1 MKRKENLSVDMHG
14 DENLN
19 KLKHDLPEKGEAC
32 CCHNAPKEDD
42 YDCCGNA
49 VKPRKHEDEDY
60 DCCGNAVKP
69 RKRDDDDYDCCGN
82 GVKHHHHDDDDDC
95 CCGGEHHHEEGCSC
109 GCDGEVSKKKKKGHL
124 SGVTVRIITLAISL
138 VFLVVGYFNWHHIS
152 MDSGQKWLMAFYY
165 VNPAWVA
172 VILCGVPIA
181 ITAVKALLKKKVN
194 SPQLITLAMIA
205 SIVLEIMCL
214 AGVQLESSGHSH
226 SYVFA
231 AGEIAFL
238 MRLGGLL
245 ESLTV
250 AKCRSGIERLVA
262 LVPKEAFVKG
272 EDGSLVKTRLRNIR
286 IGDIVVVKAGEM
298 VAVDGVIVKGQAS
311 IDQSSLTGE
320 YLPVDVAE
328 GDNVFGGTMNK
339 NGVIEVRVTKLEKD
353 MTIAKMAEL
362 AVEAEGKKAPIARMA
377 DKAVRI
383 ILPIVLVTSLVVGIV
398 SGFAFELS
406 WVQALVRAVT
416 VLVVFCPCALALAT
430 PTAVAAGLGN
440 SARNGVL
447 VKSGEALENLSRMD
461 TVCFDKTGTLTEGK
475 IVLDKVVALDR
486 TEDELVRLVASV
498 EQFSEHPLA
507 LAVLEKAKDMPLLD
521 VENVKTLQGIGIC
534 AFVDGYEILVESLK
548 NAVANGINL
557 SAVQSEIDAQ
567 LEVGKTVVVVLED
580 SVLAGILAFSDTVK
594 EDAKDV
600 VASLES
606 RGLNAIM
613 LTGDNE
619 KSAHYIADLCG
630 VKTVKHGLMPADKLA
645 EIENLQK
652 EGHKVVMVGDGVNDA
667 PSLKLADCSFAMG
680 GMGSD
685 IAIDSA
691 DVTILGDD
699 LKKVDDTLKLSKRV
713 IFAIKRNIAIAMTIN
728 AVAVVL
734 SFLGYLQPW
743 SGALV
748 HNGTSILVVASSAL
762 LLYNFK
768 KKNKK

>member
-1 MKRKENLSVDMHG
+1 MSEM
-14 DENLN
+14 
-19 KLKHDLPEKGEAC
+19 
-32 CCHNAPKEDD
+32 
-42 YDCCGNA
+42 
-49 VKPRKHEDEDY
+49 
-60 DCCGNAVKP
+60 
-69 RKRDDDDYDCCGN
+69 
-82 GVKHHHHDDDDDC
+82 
-95 CCGGEHHHEEGCSC
+95 
-109 GCDGEVSKKKKKGHL
+109 
-124 SGVTVRIITLAISL
+124 TVRIIILAISL
-138 VFLVVGYFNWHHIS
+138 VFLVVGYFNWHHIA
-152 MDSGQKWLMAFYY
+152 MDSGQMWLMAFHY

-181 ITAVKALLKKKVN
+181 ITAVKALAKKKVN
-194 SPQLITLAMIA
+194 SPQLITLAMLA
-205 SIVLEIMCL
+205 SIVLEIMSL
-214 AGVQLESSGHSH
+214 AGIQMESSGHNH

-262 LVPKEAFVKG
+262 LVPKEAYVKQD
-272 EDGSLVKTRLRNIR
+272 DGSLVKTRLRNIR
-286 IGDIVVVKAGEM
+286 IGDIVVVKTGEL
-298 VAVDGVIVKGQAS
+298 VAVDGKIVKGSAS

-320 YLPVDVAE
+320 YLPVDVTV
-328 GDNVFGGTMNK
+328 GDSVYGGTMNK
-339 NGVIEVRVTKLEKD
+339 DGVIEVEVTKLEKD

-362 AVEAEGKKAPIARMA
+362 AVEAEGKKAPIARLA
-377 DKAVRI
+377 DKAVKI
-383 ILPIVLVTSLVVGIV
+383 ILPIVLVTALVVGIV
-398 SGFAFELS
+398 SGFAFELT
-406 WVQALVRAVT
+406 WVGALVRAVT

-447 VKSGEALENLSRMD
+447 VKSGEALENLSHMD

-475 IVLDKVVALDR
+475 IALDKVVALDR
-486 TEDELVRLVASV
+486 SEQELVRLVASV
-498 EQFSEHPLA
+498 EKFSEHPLA

-534 AFVDGYEILVESLK
+534 AFVDGYEVLVESLK
-548 NAVANGINL
+548 NAVANGIDL
-557 SAVQSEIDAQ
+557 SSVQADIDEQ

-594 EDAKDV
+594 EDAKEV
-600 VASLES
+600 VASLEAK
-606 RGLNAIM
+606 GLKSIM

-619 KSAHYIADLCG
+619 KSANYIAEKCG
-630 VKTVKHGLMPADKLA
+630 VGEVKHSLMPADKLA
-645 EIENLQK
+645 EIEKLQN

-680 GMGSD
+680 AMGSD

-691 DVTILGDD
+691 DITILGDD

-728 AVAVVL
+728 AIAVVL
-734 SFLGYLQPW
+734 SFLGILQPW

-768 KKNKK
+768 KKAKKKQNKQLDN

>member
-1 MKRKENLSVDMHG
+1 MKKDKTLRHEDVALDG
-14 DENLN
+14 DEKLN
-19 KLKHDLPEKGEAC
+19 KLKHEHHDDDGDSC
-32 CCHNAPKEDD
+32 CCCGGDVKKHHEVDD

-49 VKPRKHEDEDY
+49 VKTHKHE
-60 DCCGNAVKP
+60 
-69 RKRDDDDYDCCGN
+69 DDDYDCCGN
-82 GVKHHHHDDDDDC
+82 GVKHHHDDGDDC
-95 CCGGEHHHEEGCSC
+95 CCGGEEHHHEEGCSC
-109 GCDGEVSKKKKKGHL
+109 GCGGEVPKKKKKRRL
-124 SGVTVRIITLAISL
+124 SGVQVRIIVLAISL

-152 MDSGQKWLMAFYY
+152 MDSGLKWLMAFYY

-181 ITAVKALLKKKVN
+181 ITAVKALAKKKVN
-194 SPQLITLAMIA
+194 SPQFITLAMLA

-214 AGVQLESSGHSH
+214 AGIQMETTGHNH

-262 LVPKEAFVKG
+262 LVPKEAYVKQ
-272 EDGSLVKTRLRNIR
+272 EDGSLVKTRLRNIE
-286 IGDIVVVKAGEM
+286 IGDIVVVKSGEL
-298 VAVDGVIVKGQAS
+298 VAVDGVIVKGEAS

-320 YLPVDVAE
+320 YLPVDVTV
-328 GDNVFGGTMNK
+328 GDNVYGGTMNK

-362 AVEAEGKKAPIARMA
+362 AVEAEGKKAPIARLA

-383 ILPIVLVTSLVVGIV
+383 ILPIVLVTSLIVGIV
-398 SGFAFELS
+398 SGFAFELT

-447 VKSGEALENLSRMD
+447 IKSGEALENLSHMD

-475 IVLDKVVALDR
+475 IALDKVVALDR
-486 TEDELVRLVASV
+486 SEDELVRLVASV
-498 EQFSEHPLA
+498 EKFSEHPLA
-507 LAVLEKAKDMPLLD
+507 LAVLEKAKDMTLLD

-548 NAVANGINL
+548 NAVANGIDL
-557 SAVQSEIDAQ
+557 SKVQADIDEQ
-567 LEVGKTVVVVLED
+567 LAVGKTVVIVLED

-600 VASLES
+600 VASLEAK
-606 RGLNAIM
+606 GLKSIM

-619 KSAHYIADLCG
+619 KSAKYIAEQCG
-630 VKTVKHGLMPADKLA
+630 VGEVEHSLMPADKLA
-645 EIENLQK
+645 EIERLQN

-680 GMGSD
+680 AMGSD

-691 DVTILGDD
+691 DITILGDD

-728 AVAVVL
+728 AIAVVL
-734 SFLGYLQPW
+734 SFLGFLQPW

-768 KKNKK
+768 KKTKKQNKHLDT

>member
-1 MKRKENLSVDMHG
+1 MKRNENLQSKDLHG

-19 KLKHDLPEKGEAC
+19 KLKNDLQEGEAC
-32 CCHNAPKEDD
+32 CCHKHDDDDD
-42 YDCCGNA
+42 YDCCGNG
-49 VKPRKHEDEDY
+49 VKTHKHE
-60 DCCGNAVKP
+60 
-69 RKRDDDDYDCCGN
+69 DDDYDCCGN
-82 GVKHHHHDDDDDC
+82 GVKHHHEDADDDDC

-109 GCDGEVSKKKKKGHL
+109 GCGNEVSKKKKGRV
-124 SGVTVRIITLAISL
+124 SAITMRIIYLAISL
-138 VFLVVGYFNWHHIS
+138 AFLVVGYFNWHHIA
-152 MDSGQKWLMAFYY
+152 MDSGQKWLLAFYY

-205 SIVLEIMCL
+205 SIVLEIMSLC
-214 AGVQLESSGHSH
+214 GVQLETSGHTH

-245 ESLTV
+245 ETLTV
-250 AKCRSGIERLVA
+250 QKCRSGIERLVA
-262 LVPKEAFVKG
+262 LVPKEAFVKQ
-272 EDGSLVKTRLRNIR
+272 EDGSLVKTRLKYIE

-298 VAVDGVIVKGQAS
+298 VAVDGIIVKGSAS

-320 YLPVDVAE
+320 YLPVDVTV
-328 GDNVFGGTMNK
+328 GDSVYGGTMNK
-339 NGVIEVRVTKLEKD
+339 DGVIEVEVTKREKD

-362 AVEAEGKKAPIARMA
+362 AVEAEGKKAPIARLA
-377 DKAVRI
+377 DKAVKI

-398 SGFAFELS
+398 SGFVFELS

-475 IVLDKVVALDR
+475 IALDKVVALDR
-486 TEDELVRLVASV
+486 SEDELVRLVASV
-498 EQFSEHPLA
+498 EKFSEHPLA
-507 LAVLEKAKDMPLLD
+507 LAVLEKAKDMELLD

-534 AFVDGYEILVESLK
+534 AFVDGYEVLVESLK

-557 SAVQSEIDAQ
+557 SGVQDEIDAQ

-594 EDAKDV
+594 EDAKEV
-600 VASLES
+600 VESLEA

-619 KSAHYIADLCG
+619 KSANYIAEKCG
-630 VKTVKHGLMPADKLA
+630 VKNVKHSLMPADKLA
-645 EIENLQK
+645 EIEALQK
-652 EGHKVVMVGDGVNDA
+652 DGHKVVMVGDGVNDA
-667 PSLKLADCSFAMG
+667 PSLKLADTSFAMG
-680 GMGSD
+680 AMGSD

-691 DVTILGDD
+691 DITILGDD
-699 LKKVDDTLKLSKRV
+699 IRKVDDTIKLSKRV
-713 IFAIKRNIAIAMTIN
+713 IFAIKRNIFIAMTIN
-728 AVAVVL
+728 VVAVVL
-734 SFLGYLQPW
+734 SFLGLLQPW